1 MSADVQQDEIL
12 VRKRLGRAIGI
23 AVCSGAGVS
32 LLLALWATNLHP
44 RTDDASVRAN
54 LIGIVPE
61 VNGRLVQL
69 PIKDNAY
76 IRKDE
81 LLFEIDP
88 RPYQY
93 ALEQALSDQA
103 QLEQQIID
111 EERKIA
117 AQHSAVEAAR
127 AGFQQSATSVSTAGG
142 SVDLA
147 RAAVLRAQ
155 ASVTAAQAQLKLATN
170 DLHRIE
176 PLLPKQYV
184 TVQQVDQTRTGV
196 RVAQGNF
203 DEAQAA
209 LVEAQTQETE
219 AIFRQK
225 EAASTAVESQAKV
238 DQAIHT
244 VERIETLKAALPA
257 KAAKVS
263 SARLDLERCRVV
275 APFDAYVTNL
285 NIAVGAYAH
294 PGAPLFTLI
303 DTQKWYVIANYRE
316 AKLKHIRIGSP
327 VDVYL
332 MGHPERKFSGLV
344 ESIGYGVFPEDGSV
358 VAGLPNIDRTLNW
371 VHLSSRFPVRIRVQN
386 PDPYLF
392 RIGATA
398 VTVVR

>member
-23 AVCSGAGVS
+23 AVCSGAVVS

-170 DLHRIE
+170 DLNRIE

-209 LVEAQTQETE
+209 LVEAQAQETE

-238 DQAIHT
+238 DQAMHT

-332 MGHPERKFSGLV
+332 MGHPDRRFAGTV
-344 ESIGYGVFPEDGSV
+344 ESVGFGVLPEDGA
-358 VAGLPNIDRTLNW
+358 VAEGLPDIERTLNW
-371 VHLSSRFPVRIRVQN
+371 VHLSSRFPVRIRIQN
-386 PDPYLF
+386 PDPTVF
-392 RIGATA
+392 RVGATA

>member
-23 AVCSGAGVS
+23 AVCSGAVVS

-111 EERKIA
+111 EKRKIA

-170 DLHRIE
+170 DLNRIE

-209 LVEAQTQETE
+209 LVEAQAQETE

-238 DQAIHT
+238 DQAMHT

-332 MGHPERKFSGLV
+332 MGHPDRRFAGTV
-344 ESIGYGVFPEDGSV
+344 ESVGFGVLPEDGA
-358 VAGLPNIDRTLNW
+358 VAEGLPDIERTLNW
-371 VHLSSRFPVRIRVQN
+371 VHLSSRFPVRIRIQN
-386 PDPYLF
+386 PDPTVF
-392 RIGATA
+392 RVGATA

>member
-111 EERKIA
+111 EKRKIA

-127 AGFQQSATSVSTAGG
+127 AGFQQSATSVSTAGS

-170 DLHRIE
+170 DLNRIE

-209 LVEAQTQETE
+209 LVEAQAQETE

-225 EAASTAVESQAKV
+225 EAASTTVESQAKV
-238 DQAIHT
+238 DQAMHT
-244 VERIETLKAALPA
+244 VERIETLKAALAA

-332 MGHPERKFSGLV
+332 MGHPDRRFAGTV
-344 ESIGYGVFPEDGSV
+344 ESVGFGVLPEDGA
-358 VAGLPNIDRTLNW
+358 VAEGLPDIERTLNW
-371 VHLSSRFPVRIRVQN
+371 VHLSSRFPVRIRIQN
-386 PDPYLF
+386 PDPTVF